1 MHYEEKWM
9 DGWLWRRL
17 SPHSQWHKASS
28 EEMMAR
34 MRHALALVL
43 EATDCP
49 AHRKND
55 VAWLRGALLAARG
68 AALTALGPEP
78 RHAADTAAR
87 KLASD
92 VSPRGGLPI
101 I

>member
-1 MHYEEKWM
+1 MHYEEKWL

-17 SPHSQWHKASS
+17 SPHGQWSRVSS
-28 EEMMAR
+28 DEMMAR

-49 AHRKND
+49 EHRKND

-78 RHAADTAAR
+78 RYAANTVTRNPAPDA
-87 KLASD
+87 
-92 VSPRGGLPI
+92 SPRGGSPI